1 MPLPIHHRMA
11 MPIRWGRPWH
21 GPFGASSRFHGKLTM
36 TEAVGNGQ
44 SLLSIDRGMMSYVHN
59 TKIRHRQ
66 LRASYSHTSGN
77 TERIRVLDS
86 FFSRRRQRKLH
97 LGFRAFMHF
106 KTKCLLEEQ
115 AALVTTYSQSA
126 VNYVLGDSSLENDE
140 IQKKL
145 AVIQR
150 RIQTPDLQLPVPRL
164 VVTPRQRHPDRFD
177 RRQRVT

>member
-1 MPLPIHHRMA
+1 

-21 GPFGASSRFHGKLTM
+21 GPFGASSRFHGHLTM
-36 TEAVGNGQ
+36 SEAVTPGQ
-44 SLLSIDRGMMSYVHN
+44 SLLSIDRGMMSYVHS

-66 LRASYSHTSGN
+66 LRASYSHSSGN

-86 FFSRRRQRKLH
+86 FYSRRRQRKLH
-97 LGFRAFMHF
+97 VGFRAFMHF

-115 AALVTTYSQSA
+115 AALVSTYSQAA
-126 VNYVLGDSSLENDE
+126 VNYVLGDTNLEGE
-140 IQKKL
+140 EVQKKL
-145 AVIQR
+145 NMIQR
-150 RIQTPDLQLPVPRL
+150 RVQSPELQLPVPRL